1 MATSSIKRL
10 FGRVVR
16 KRRQAAGISQED
28 LAYEAHVHRT
38 YVSMVERGIAN
49 PSLTVVEGLAAALGT
64 TLASIFREV
73 EAG

>member
-10 FGRVVR
+10 FGLVVR
-16 KRRQAAGISQED
+16 KRRHAAGISQED